1 MPVVHITD
9 DTFEEEVKNS
19 NLPVLVDFWAPWCG
33 PCRMVAP
40 TLDEISDEY
49 AGKVKIAKLNVD
61 ENPVKTA
68 EYKIMS
74 IPNMKL
80 FKNGKIVDEII
91 GAVPKE
97 SITKLLQKVV

>member
-80 FKNGKIVDEII
+80 FKNGKIVDEIV

-97 SITKLLQKVV
+97 SITKLLQKVL